1 MKQTKKKKNGSLSLY
16 MYVCWQKEQSKNTA
30 MSLLSLP
37 FSELILQFFFP
48 SIFLVCIYIRAE
60 IETKKNK
67 SEKNETTGLPR
78 QRREWAE
85 YTDTKAE

>member
-37 FSELILQFFFP
+37 FSELILQFFFSEYIP
-48 SIFLVCIYIRAE
+48 SLYIYSSGDRN
-60 IETKKNK
+60 KKK
-67 SEKNETTGLPR
+67 QVRKE
-78 QRREWAE
+78 
-85 YTDTKAE
+85 